1 TTFTRSHIVKRL
13 AAVLVFLVACS
24 SAAQQQP
31 STGVST
37 NVVGADSPRQAVQQF
52 LAAAH
57 AQDLKAM
64 ALIWGTNDGPARDVV
79 DHSQLEKREL
89 IMECYVTHDSYAVM
103 SEVSGEKGSRV
114 QVHRREGTWRSLV
127 HPGRRAAAAQ
137 GSLRRLVMA
146 AGGNAAARSPV

>member
-1 TTFTRSHIVKRL
+1 MKRL

-79 DHSQLEKREL
+79 DHSQLEKREM
-89 IMECYVTHDSYAVM
+89 IMECYVTHDSYAVL

-114 QVHRREGTWRSLV
+114 LSVTLTKGRLARESKFTAV
-127 HPGRRAAAAQ
+127 KGRGDRWFIQDVELQPLKDLCAA
-137 GSLRRLVMA
+137 S
-146 AGGNAAARSPV
+146 